1 MNEKVMRHKAICDE
15 LNSLYE
21 RKNHDYGDSFHQ
33 TFVEEGL
40 AMTRIRLG
48 DKFSRFKTLSR
59 LSANDAG
66 QQQVTDESI
75 RDTLMDLANYAI
87 MTILEMDEEK
97 GMETPDPNAASMA
110 IGACSA
116 RSDIRAGLRLNQ
128 RNDGRQLCRSRKPEE
143 RCTGPYLPQR
153 RRKLWI
159 WRSSGSWQSTTENI
173 SPRRLR
179 TYYDAFHDR
188 IKELVSRYEMEDQ
201 DDIWLCTQMLKRI
214 GVDVEAWHKESEHG
228 T

>member
-1 MNEKVMRHKAICDE
+1 MQVKKAGGKVYGAVLTAAEK
-15 LNSLYE
+15 
-21 RKNHDYGDSFHQ
+21 
-33 TFVEEGL
+33 
-40 AMTRIRLG
+40 
-48 DKFSRFKTLSR
+48 
-59 LSANDAG
+59 
-66 QQQVTDESI
+66 
-75 RDTLMDLANYAI
+75 
-87 MTILEMDEEK
+87 
-97 GMETPDPNAASMA
+97 
-110 IGACSA
+110 
-116 RSDIRAGLRLNQ
+116 
-128 RNDGRQLCRSRKPEE
+128 
-143 RCTGPYLPQR
+143 
-153 RRKLWI
+153 KLWI